1 MLAQLDTR
9 EGYKSPCAIKSRIT
23 GQRLLKIVSE
33 HGGGDDLVVVNQRK
47 WR

>member
-9 EGYKSPCAIKSRIT
+9 EGCKSPCAIKSRIT
-23 GQRLLKIVSE
+23 GHRLLKIVSE
-33 HGGGDDLVVVNQRK
+33 HGDGDGLVVVNQRT